1 MGRSEE
7 WREFRKYRKT
17 LTELRSIAR
26 DMRREPTPA
35 ELMLWSRLRRKRLE
49 GLKFR
54 FQHPVGNFIL
64 DFYCPMVKLV
74 VEVDGPIHD
83 EQTERDAARTALI
96 EAHGYHV
103 LRLTNDEVINHVED
117 VLARILAKAKELYV
131 GQHGT
136 YSWFS
141 DDDAE

>member
-1 MGRSEE
+1 MGENRSRSQRMGRSEE

-96 EAHGYHV
+96 ETHDYHV
-103 LRLTNDEVINHVED
+103 LRLTNDEENKQNE
-117 VLARILAKAKELYV
+117 KE
-131 GQHGT
+131 HT
-136 YSWFS
+136 HNKTK
-141 DDDAE
+141 